1 MHRNSNFFLVPNE
14 VFILGLDHGELSVY
28 LYLLYCED
36 RATYQCHPSYNTI
49 GEAIG
54 MSKKTVQ
61 KYVRSLENKHLIST
75 EYTAITTKDG
85 RTRNGS
91 LLYTILPMKDALQ
104 YYYETKF
111 REIADE
117 KLRRKIEEKL
127 RRFNIDLWCFRGEIK
142 KQSPIESKNS
152 FRAICERM
160 WGEEIIIQ
168 KMLLIIEKCMKI
180 HLFTSKSLVRFCC
193 RKKGHGCKATVHR
206 SQQPAMRAVSTVV
219 SIWKK
224 WVANGA

>member
-1 MHRNSNFFLVPNE
+1 MHRNSNYFLVPNE

-75 EYTAITTKDG
+75 EYTTIITKDG

-91 LLYTILPMKDALQ
+91 LLYTILPIKDALQ

-111 REIADE
+111 REISDE
-117 KLRRKIEEKL
+117 KLRNKIKEKL
-127 RRFNIDLWCFRGEIK
+127 RRFNIDL
-142 KQSPIESKNS
+142 
-152 FRAICERM
+152 
-160 WGEEIIIQ
+160 
-168 KMLLIIEKCMKI
+168 
-180 HLFTSKSLVRFCC
+180 
-193 RKKGHGCKATVHR
+193 
-206 SQQPAMRAVSTVV
+206 
-219 SIWKK
+219 
-224 WVANGA
+224 

>member
-1 MHRNSNFFLVPNE
+1 MHRNSNYFLVPNE
-14 VFILGLDHGELSVY
+14 VFVLGLDHGELSVY

-75 EYTAITTKDG
+75 EYTTITTKDG
-85 RTRNGS
+85 RMRNGS
-91 LLYTILPMKDALQ
+91 LLYTIRPIKDALQ
-104 YYYETKF
+104 HYYEIKF

-127 RRFNIDLWCFRGEIK
+127 RRLNLDF
-142 KQSPIESKNS
+142 
-152 FRAICERM
+152 
-160 WGEEIIIQ
+160 
-168 KMLLIIEKCMKI
+168 
-180 HLFTSKSLVRFCC
+180 
-193 RKKGHGCKATVHR
+193 
-206 SQQPAMRAVSTVV
+206 
-219 SIWKK
+219 
-224 WVANGA
+224 